1 MTKAVQRRRGT
12 NAEHSSFTG
21 LEGELSVNTTNDSV
35 HVHDGATAGGF
46 ELARADGSNVD
57 NFAVGGDLDVT
68 GNVTIGGN
76 ITIGDADTD
85 SININADLTSSLIP
99 NADNTYDLGTASKE
113 WRNLYIDG
121 TANVDSLVVDGDAEV
136 QGLRIDAVADV
147 ELEFGYANTT
157 HSKIIGDIVTASPIA
172 GQLKFQTSTG
182 GTLYERMIITTNG
195 NVGIGTATPDGTL
208 HVHTASAGSV
218 TASTSADDLVVENS
232 ASGGMSI
239 LTPDASSGA
248 IFAGSPSDS
257 VGAVFGRWNY
267 DSNLLDNGTAK
278 VGATYELRADN
289 GVTNLTLSGASG
301 SELATFAG
309 NVSIDSTASTW
320 LSGYSALEIGN
331 SGFITGITSGN
342 ENISIGSNA
351 YINSGGSWVYK
362 TTNEASKYSQSA
374 GVHYFSTAASGT
386 AGAAVT
392 WTDSLTINAS
402 GNAVFAGT
410 VTATGGIYLGGTAA
424 ANLLDDYEEGTWTMI
439 YSSETGSF
447 GSITYDPARYS
458 KYTKIG
464 NLVNV
469 CCRMRTDS
477 MTKNTAADRWYLSTP
492 FTCNADAY
500 GAVNVGFTQGFL
512 GEHPE
517 SGLVPPS
524 NNVVYFYTRATLNGA
539 LNNKSEVSDLDTGI
553 NANDIIF
560 TAMYLT

>member
-99 NADNTYDLGTASKE
+99 NADDTYDLGTASKQ

-121 TANVDSLVVDGDAEV
+121 TANVDSLVVDGDAEFSGNV
-136 QGLRIDAVADV
+136 LTTGTVNAGDGNQTDCGIVGAWTGGATLQARFGSRDATQNGYDSIVRWQGSTDVGAARYADIRLDPDAYTFNIMAPKATGPTIDAVSID
-147 ELEFGYANTT
+147 
-157 HSKIIGDIVTASPIA
+157 SS
-172 GQLKFQTSTG
+172 
-182 GTLYERMIITTNG
+182 G
-195 NVGIGTATPDGTL
+195 NVGIGTTSPADELHINTTGANVNLRLTRDTAT
-208 HVHTASAGSV
+208 
-218 TASTSADDLVVENS
+218 
-232 ASGGMSI
+232 
-239 LTPDASSGA
+239 GA
-248 IFAGSPSDS
+248 RI
-257 VGAVFGRWNY
+257 
-267 DSNLLDNGTAK
+267 
-278 VGATYELRADN
+278 
-289 GVTNLTLSGASG
+289 SG
-301 SELATFAG
+301 S
-309 NVSIDSTASTW
+309 
-320 LSGYSALEIGN
+320 
-331 SGFITGITSGN
+331 
-342 ENISIGSNA
+342 
-351 YINSGGSWVYK
+351 
-362 TTNEASKYSQSA
+362 
-374 GVHYFSTAASGT
+374 
-386 AGAAVT
+386 AGAAT
-392 WTDSLTINAS
+392 PAIIFETIASSTATERMRIDSS
-402 GNAVFAGT
+402 GNVGIGASSPSSRMHIKQSVDNFYSGYRVERSSNTAQYGIFANWGGATWLGSVDTGGGGNEILVFGNSTNGT
-410 VTATGGIYLGGTAA
+410 TFNERMRIDSSGDVTIGGGIYLGGTAA

-447 GSITYDPARYS
+447 GSITYDPARFS

-464 NLVNV
+464 NLVNL

-539 LNNKSEVSDLDTGI
+539 LNNKSEVSDLATGT
-553 NANDIIF
+553 NANDIMF